1 MIFPAGPALLAA
13 AGEFVH
19 RGPSSRLRRFHAG
32 TALLITGF
40 DVRRLPLLL
49 VGITGFIALR
59 HGGFLIADLA
69 PIHSA
74 LRRLVFI
81 HNFSINDRFFIF
93 LAFVVIVI

>member
-1 MIFPAGPALLAA
+1 MIFLPDPLFLPPPESLFTVPKLAPPT
-13 AGEFVH
+13 FSRWH
-19 RGPSSRLRRFHAG
+19 RVAHNRLRCAPPAASACRYNW
-32 TALLITGF
+32 I
-40 DVRRLPLLL
+40 
-49 VGITGFIALR
+49 IALR
-59 HGGFLIADLA
+59 HGGYLIADLA

>member
-59 HGGFLIADLA
+59 HGGYFNCRFGA
-69 PIHSA
+69 HS
-74 LRRLVFI
+74 
-81 HNFSINDRFFIF
+81 FS
-93 LAFVVIVI
+93 LTPAGVHPQLQHQ